1 MPIYSYE
8 CPKCGDFDFLQSI
21 KELPLKKC
29 PNCNNS
35 VKKLVTRF
43 AFKLVG
49 DNWPSKTI
57 QVEDAERLDK
67 VLEKEENTLLR
78 QGHKIFP
85 KGTSREGEVI

>member
-21 KELPLKKC
+21 KELALRKC
-29 PNCNNS
+29 PTCNSS

-43 AFKLVG
+43 GFKLVG
-49 DNWPSKTI
+49 GNWPSKEI
-57 QVEDAERLDK
+57 QVADAERLDK
-67 VLEKEENTLLR
+67 VLEKEENQLLS
-78 QGHKIFP
+78 QGHTVFP